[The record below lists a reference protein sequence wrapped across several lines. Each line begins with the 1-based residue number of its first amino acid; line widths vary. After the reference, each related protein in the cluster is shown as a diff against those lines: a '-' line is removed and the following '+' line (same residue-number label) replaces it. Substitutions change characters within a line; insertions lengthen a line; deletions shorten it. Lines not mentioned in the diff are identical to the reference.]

1 MDEKTLGEMI
11 SDHKKTL
18 NESKKAYSPIHTKAQ
33 KFKTEED
40 PISFVKVEIGYKSGS
55 VLHEVRDEEY
65 SIDALSY
72 TLDKK
77 TQKVKDEEGAFLGFE
92 PTGEYILTIKVKYTR
107 PQ

>member
-1 MDEKTLGEMI
+1 MI

-40 PISFVKVEIGYKSGS
+40 PISFVKVEVGYKSGNVAHIIS
-55 VLHEVRDEEY
+55 DEDY
-65 SIDALSY
+65 SIDDFSY
-72 TLDKK
+72 QMSRK
-77 TQKVKDEEGAFLGFE
+77 TQKVKGDEGEFLGFE
-92 PTGEYILTIKVKYTR
+92 PTGEYVLTIKVKYTK